1 VSGLFAAGLILLAV
15 AAAADLVGGR
25 IARFMGSGPLYLLG
39 AAGSACLAVLG
50 GFALTGRSVSLAV
63 GGWFGQA
70 VPGQQTAGL
79 AADRLS
85 GLFLALAFGA
95 AVPVSVAFASWAASP
110 RGDDPPQTSPD
121 HGGAAR
127 PPVPPRLGASYALA
141 LGAVAVIVTA
151 RDAFTFLFGWEG
163 LTLAFYLLAGSER
176 HKRGRG
182 AAAQIT
188 FAFSKV
194 SGAALLFGLLLLAT
208 SSHSIM
214 LASFAH
220 VPGGAVRTSAQVL
233 LLAGFAIKAG
243 VVPFQ
248 IWLPRGYSAAPGPA
262 RAIMAGV
269 CVNVAFYGMWRT
281 LALLGRVPGWLVGAV
296 LVLGA
301 LSALLGIAH
310 AAVQNRLSRV
320 IAYSSIE
327 NSGLIVTGFGIALTG
342 AAVGD
347 PRLIAAGLLAATL
360 QMVAHATA
368 KSLLF
373 ISVAGIEAAAGSD
386 DLEDLRGR
394 DLRGREGGRGGGW
407 GTPWSGFGLA
417 IGSVTLAGLP
427 PTAGF
432 VSEWFLLESLMQQF
446 RVPGLGYRLVL
457 ALAGAAVALT
467 AGFAGVTFVRLV
479 GLIVLGR
486 APDQRQPAVLAVAL
500 PVPPAL
506 PAPPVPSA
514 SPAPPLSPAA
524 LSPAAPSPA
533 APSPAGPVRADY
545 GWAGRVAVVVLAVC
559 CLAIAAVT
567 PLEVRVIAAGLSPD
581 IPSALTMGAL
591 KSPWVLQPV
600 FAGFSIL
607 SPSWLWLEMPVMLLL
622 VVLFTWA
629 VSGRRLL
636 RVRRVPAWRSATI
649 GVEGVDSY
657 TAFGYANPTRRV
669 LAGVLD
675 TRSEVRQIMME
686 ENGRDDGAGAPDR
699 PDPEETGQAAHLEY
713 ASDVIEVVET
723 YLYRPAFRAFM
734 SVVAVAKRLQSGRL
748 DAYLLYMLIALIAVI
763 AVVTALA

>member
-1 VSGLFAAGLILLAV
+1 VSGLFAAGLILLAL
-15 AAAADLVGGR
+15 AALSDLVGGR
-25 IARFMGSGPLYLLG
+25 VARFMGSGPLYLLG

-50 GFALTGRSVSLAV
+50 GFALAGRSVQLAV
-63 GGWFGQA
+63 GAWLGQA

-79 AADRLS
+79 AVDRLS
-85 GLFLALAFGA
+85 GMFLAMAFGA
-95 AVPVSVAFASWAASP
+95 AVPVSVAFASYS
-110 RGDDPPQTSPD
+110 RGDDPPQTPPAY
-121 HGGAAR
+121 GGAAR
-127 PPVPPRLGASYALA
+127 PPVPPGPRRGLGASYALA
-141 LGAVAVIVTA
+141 LGSVAVIVTA

-176 HKRGRG
+176 NKRGRAG
-182 AAAQIT
+182 AAQVT
-188 FAFSKV
+188 FAFGKL
-194 SGAALLFGLLLLAT
+194 SGAALLIGLLLLAT
-208 SSHSIM
+208 GSHSIM

-220 VPGGAVRTSAQVL
+220 VPGGAARTTAQVL

-243 VVPFQ
+243 LVPFQ

-281 LALLGRVPGWLVGAV
+281 LALLGRAPGWLVGAV

-347 PRLIAAGLLAATL
+347 RRLIAAGLLAATL
-360 QMVAHATA
+360 QMVAHTAA

-373 ISVAGIEAAAGSD
+373 TSVAGIEAAAGSD

-394 DLRGREGGRGGGW
+394 ARR
-407 GTPWSGFGLA
+407 TPWSGFGLA
-417 IGSVTLAGLP
+417 VGSVTLAGLP

-486 APDQRQPAVLAVAL
+486 PGPGGHGGAGNPPVSRGGLGGI
-500 PVPPAL
+500 VPPR
-506 PAPPVPSA
+506 P
-514 SPAPPLSPAA
+514 
-524 LSPAAPSPA
+524 
-533 APSPAGPVRADY
+533 ADY
-545 GWAGRVAVVVLAVC
+545 GWAGRAAVVVLAGC

-581 IPSALTMGAL
+581 VPSALTMGAL

-622 VVLFTWA
+622 VVLFTWV

-649 GVEGVDSY
+649 GVEGADSY

-675 TRSEVRQIMME
+675 TRSEVRQIMLE
-686 ENGRDDGAGAPDR
+686 ENGSDDGSGAPDR
-699 PDPEETGQAAHLEY
+699 PDPEETGQAAHLQY
-713 ASDVIEVVET
+713 ASDVIEIVEA
-723 YLYRPAFRAFM
+723 YLYRPVFRAFM
-734 SVVAVAKRLQSGRL
+734 SVVGVAKRLQSGRL
-748 DAYLLYMLIALIAVI
+748 DAYLLYMLIALIAII

>member
-15 AAAADLVGGR
+15 AATADLAGGR
-25 IARFMGSGPLYLLG
+25 VARLMSFLRAGPLYLLG
-39 AAGSACLAVLG
+39 AAGSACLATLG
-50 GFALTGRSVSLAV
+50 GFALTGRSVRLDV
-63 GGWFGQA
+63 GGWLGQA
-70 VPGQQTAGL
+70 VPGQPTAGL

-85 GLFLALAFGA
+85 GLFLAIAFGA
-95 AVPVSVAFASWAASP
+95 AVPVSVAFAGWARSSRDKR
-110 RGDDPPQTSPD
+110 RG
-121 HGGAAR
+121 
-127 PPVPPRLGASYALA
+127 LGASYALA
-141 LGAVAVIVTA
+141 LGAVAVIVTG
-151 RDAFTFLFGWEG
+151 RDAFTVLFGWEG
-163 LTLAFYLLAGSER
+163 LTIAFYLLAGSQR
-176 HKRGRG
+176 HKPGRG

-188 FAFSKV
+188 FAFGKL
-194 SGAALLFGLLLLAT
+194 SGAALLIGLLLLAAG
-208 SSHSIM
+208 SHSIM

-220 VPGGAVRTSAQVL
+220 VPGGAARTTAQAL

-243 VVPFQ
+243 LVPVQ

-281 LALLGRVPGWLVGAV
+281 LALLGRTPGWLVGAV

-327 NSGLIVTGFGIALTG
+327 NSGLIVTGFGVALTG

-347 PRLIAAGLLAATL
+347 RRLIAAGLLAATL
-360 QMVAHATA
+360 QLVAHTAA

-373 ISVAGIEAAAGSD
+373 TSVAGIEAAAGSD
-386 DLEDLRGR
+386 DLEDLRSR
-394 DLRGREGGRGGGW
+394 PRR
-407 GTPWSGFGLA
+407 TPWSNFGLA
-417 IGSVTLAGLP
+417 VGSVTLAGLP

-432 VSEWFLLESLMQQF
+432 VSEWFLLEALMQQF

-467 AGFAGVTFVRLV
+467 VGFAGVTFVRLV
-479 GLIVLGR
+479 GLVVLYRPGGTAPPDPPAHER
-486 APDQRQPAVLAVAL
+486 APRP
-500 PVPPAL
+500 PVPPW
-506 PAPPVPSA
+506 
-514 SPAPPLSPAA
+514 
-524 LSPAAPSPA
+524 
-533 APSPAGPVRADY
+533 
-545 GWAGRVAVVVLAVC
+545 GWAGRAAVVVLAGG
-559 CLAIAAVT
+559 CLVLAAVT

-581 IPSALTMGAL
+581 VPSAVTMGAL

-607 SPSWLWLEMPVMLLL
+607 SPSWLWVEMPVMLLL
-622 VVLFTWA
+622 VVLFTWL

-636 RVRRVPAWRSATI
+636 RVRRVPAWRSATT
-649 GVEGVDSY
+649 GVEGADSY

-675 TRSEVRQIMME
+675 TRSEVREIMLE
-686 ENGRDDGAGAPDR
+686 ETGTDGGTGPPDR
-699 PDPEETGQAAHLEY
+699 TGPEETGQAAHLQY
-713 ASDVIEVVET
+713 ASDVIEVVEA
-723 YLYRPAFRAFM
+723 YLYRPAFRAFT
-734 SVVAVAKRLQSGRL
+734 SVVVVAKRLQSGRL
-748 DAYLLYMLIALIAVI
+748 DAYLAYMLVALVAII